1 MSRKRRGSEAS
12 EESNP
17 ELTKK
22 SLEQLAASFGVKRT
36 SQRSDDGKVSKKTPL
51 VIPRSVMNKEF
62 SDSETSSVHE
72 PVESKQD
79 ENDSLGKLW
88 AAIEELKSDLK
99 ALQSKGNSSSAEIL
113 KQFDSL
119 SKKIAGLGATRKQD
133 RSEINWEIG
142 SQNSEEE
149 TPLINPKNRTKPRG
163 LEEVPNPQY
172 FNQYAQPINTQPT
185 INIQNSQDSSALIA
199 LLQKQLETLE
209 KNLLEEI
216 SIANERA
223 LAERAESAKR
233 EIDLEIKKATQA
245 QKEAEIEKNKVE
257 QLQKQLEKEKKRARQ
272 SQKEAEEEKEK
283 QETANKAVE
292 NATKNQKTAE
302 DDLRNLEEKVKKEQA
317 ERKQKEQAEKQ
328 KESWSK
334 RLSISELRDK
344 YEYLNY
350 EEDQNE
356 RSNEVYISQLKGFGT
371 EKPIEL
377 QESGFAIVDYV
388 GKEDAVRTFNEHLDR
403 ARGFAR
409 YRNPTMTIA
418 LVENADG
425 SKDHH
430 LIFSSPKH
438 GISTKIVSERVVKE
452 ILKESDAEF
461 RKSLEATVRLKALK
475 ALQKRLPD
483 INDDES
489 EYGDDLKSEYGD
501 EGREENF
508 SLQNKDFRY
517 LSRILRDAENSL
529 NSSSTN
535 AWANWK
541 RSEQAFAIF
550 ESEIVKDPTDEKSLL
565 ENFKKAGL
573 LDEYITEEDV
583 IDSFKK
589 LWQRAQANKELL
601 NYDNSTLSES
611 GHKECLEILS
621 DLYPNRSE
629 AIEKL
634 NNYDFSN
641 YLDVLDNEDVKNY
654 SRIDVDSEVK
664 KITPKE
670 RDQLRKR
677 AVYKEVDEDIKCVDL
692 GYSEREKNI
701 IKNSNIHY
709 RDFDIRGN
717 KKERFDHFLDN
728 IDGWTGRHDGLS
740 HRRSE
745 GDENI
750 ATVVF
755 KGLKNGD
762 GPYDGKNILY
772 VEMRGTEPGTKYY
785 VKVELA
791 SANKDYSV
799 YDSGKL
805 KMEKH
810 KTGDLIFDQKTVYY
824 IDKDGN
830 HQPKPTSE
838 LSDFNKKRYEALSIS
853 AISMI
858 GGERK
863 TAVLF
868 EGRTTPCVS
877 LAKSEKAIDEKVT
890 DNENKFD
897 SVLSLSDKFDIVV
910 KMKHGKDG
918 KWYPEGHSP
927 YTMYLRNIH
936 DKDANLKEVPIGSKS
951 GFFKPDTSKITSGY
965 DKELLDFLEKNGV
978 EKKALEDLMSDCGLE
993 EAKDKTKSRKLCEH
1007 FEEKLKEEVTP
1018 KSIFSPKGREVR
1030 KVGALQS
1037 KDDIGLRV

>member
-1 MSRKRRGSEAS
+1 MARSVTSETS
-12 EESNP
+12 ETQPTKKNLQLTEKNLQ
-17 ELTKK
+17 LTKTTLKQPEFLK
-22 SLEQLAASFGVKRT
+22 SINPPVRSNDGDQKKY
-36 SQRSDDGKVSKKTPL
+36 QRKKAL
-51 VIPRSVMNKEF
+51 IIPKNLREN
-62 SDSETSSVHE
+62 SESSSVHE
-72 PVESKQD
+72 VVKSKQD
-79 ENDSLGKLW
+79 EIDGLGDLW
-88 AAIEELKSDLK
+88 AIVRGLQGDLRNLKNGENDK
-99 ALQSKGNSSSAEIL
+99 YQQIL
-113 KQFDSL
+113 KNIEDL
-119 SKKIAGLGATRKQD
+119 SQKMPEHDLTHTSEDDLEQDDEIFKAKRAGG
-133 RSEINWEIG
+133 
-142 SQNSEEE
+142 
-149 TPLINPKNRTKPRG
+149 INPPVLYPT
-163 LEEVPNPQY
+163 
-172 FNQYAQPINTQPT
+172 NQSPQPI
-185 INIQNSQDSSALIA
+185 INIHNSQDSAALIA
-199 LLQKQLETLE
+199 KLNSMEKKLKRHEEKLLR
-209 KNLLEEI
+209 EI
-216 SIANERA
+216 SSANERA
-223 LAERAESAKR
+223 LAERSEAAQR
-233 EIDLEIKKATQA
+233 EIDLEKEKTKQA
-245 QKEAEIEKNKVE
+245 QKEAEIEKKMAE
-257 QLQKQLEKEKKRARQ
+257 QSR
-272 SQKEAEEEKEK
+272 KEAEEEKERARQA
-283 QETANKAVE
+283 QEKAAE
-292 NATKNQKTAE
+292 NQKTTE
-302 DDLRNLEEKVKKEQA
+302 DNLRALEEKVKKEQA
-317 ERKQKEQAEKQ
+317 EKKQ
-328 KESWSK
+328 KESWP
-334 RLSISELRDK
+334 RRVSISELRDK
-344 YEYLNY
+344 YEYLSY

-438 GISTKIVSERVVKE
+438 GISTKIVSEGVVKE

-475 ALQKRLPD
+475 ALQEKLLVA
-483 INDDES
+483 DDDALSEYGDDLES
-489 EYGDDLKSEYGD
+489 EYGDDLESEYGD
-501 EGREENF
+501 DLESEYGDDLINNF

-517 LSRILRDAENSL
+517 LSRILRDAKNSL
-529 NSSSTN
+529 NSNSTN

-550 ESEIVKDPTDEKSLL
+550 ESEIAKDPTDEKSLL

-589 LWQRAQANKELL
+589 LGQRAQANNELL
-601 NYDNSTLSES
+601 NYDNSALSES
-611 GHKECLEILS
+611 GRKECLEILS

-634 NNYDFSN
+634 NNYSFSN
-641 YLDVLDNEDVKNY
+641 YPDVLDNKNVRNY
-654 SRIDVDSEVK
+654 SRIDVDSEIK
-664 KITPKE
+664 KITQKE
-670 RDQLRKR
+670 RNQLRKR
-677 AVYKEVDEDIKCVDL
+677 ASYKEVDEDIKCVDL

-799 YDSGKL
+799 YDSGKF

-868 EGRTTPCVS
+868 EGRTTPCVP
-877 LAKSEKAIDEKVT
+877 LAKSEKAIDEKAT

-927 YTMYLRNIH
+927 YTMYLRNLH
-936 DKDANLKEVPIGSKS
+936 DKDTNLKEVPIGSKS
-951 GFFKPDTSKITSGY
+951 GFFKSDTSKITSGY

-993 EAKDKTKSRKLCEH
+993 ETKDKTTSRKLCEH